1 MRPIEVTT
9 WRTRTTRN
17 RTARGFSLIELMVA
31 LAVLAILSAIAYPSY
46 VETVLKGRRS
56 EARAALAELM
66 QQQERH
72 MTQAGSYRKTALGDV
87 SSPFKTYAGE
97 RRASTSYLLG
107 AAECEVDSGG
117 ALPLDE
123 CVRVYATP
131 QQPDAAAG
139 TLWIDSTSRKDCDGT
154 RRNEPGLCWR

>member
-1 MRPIEVTT
+1 MQ
-9 WRTRTTRN
+9 N
-17 RTARGFSLIELMVA
+17 GAARGFTLIELMVA
-31 LAVLAILSAIAYPSY
+31 LAVIAILSAIAYPSY
-46 VETVLKGRRS
+46 VETVLKGRRT

-72 MTQAGSYRKTALGDV
+72 MTQAGSYRKTALGDATA
-87 SSPFKTYAGE
+87 PFKTYAGE
-97 RRASTSYLLG
+97 QRTSTSYLLG
-107 AAECEVDSGG
+107 AAECEVESGG
-117 ALPLDE
+117 ALSLNE

-154 RRNEPGLCWR
+154 RRTEPGFCWR

>member
-1 MRPIEVTT
+1 MREVEM
-9 WRTRTTRN
+9 TTRN
-17 RTARGFSLIELMVA
+17 PPERGFTLIELMIV
-31 LAVLAILSAIAYPSY
+31 LAVLAILSAVAYPSY

-107 AAECEVDSGG
+107 AAECESESGG

-131 QQPDAAAG
+131 QQPDTDAG

>member
-1 MRPIEVTT
+1 MREVEM
-9 WRTRTTRN
+9 
-17 RTARGFSLIELMVA
+17 AMRGRAASGFTLIELMIV
-31 LAVLAILSAIAYPSY
+31 LAVLAILSAFAYPSY

-87 SSPFKTYAGE
+87 SAPFKTYAGD

-107 AAECEVDSGG
+107 ATECESDSGG
-117 ALPLDE
+117 SLPLDE

-131 QQPDAAAG
+131 QQPDTDAG
-139 TLWIDSTSRKDCDGT
+139 TLWVDSTSHRDCDGT

>member
-1 MRPIEVTT
+1 MRSTEATA
-9 WRTRTTRN
+9 RKTRKSRN
-17 RTARGFSLIELMVA
+17 RGARGFTLIELMVA

-72 MTQAGSYRKTALGDV
+72 MTQSGSYRKMALGDTA
-87 SSPFKTYAGE
+87 SPFKTYAGE
-97 RRASTSYLLG
+97 RRDSTSYLLG

-154 RRNEPGLCWR
+154 RRNEPGFCWR